1 MKGKKKNTL
10 YFWVFL
16 APALIA
22 FIMVMIIPFLMGVFY
37 SFTDW
42 NGIRVKEFLGF
53 ENYRKMFS
61 DDPRFL
67 YSIIITVV
75 YSILNIILM
84 NVSALLLA
92 LLVTQKLKFR
102 NFYRAG
108 FFLPNL
114 IGGLILGYIWQFIFN
129 RFVPEFFDTDFLM
142 LADRNYAMIA
152 LIIVGTWQYAGYLMI
167 IYITGLQNIPESLF
181 EAAMIDGANAWDKF
195 RKIIVPMI
203 APAFT
208 VCTFISL
215 LYSFKQYDVN
225 YSLTY
230 GGPSTMFMGKA
241 MQGTELISMHII
253 TESEKVVKGISQM
266 AVAQSK
272 AVIFFIVLLII
283 SLIQVYFNKKR
294 EVEM

>member
-1 MKGKKKNTL
+1 MRGRKNDTM
-10 YFWVFL
+10 YFWIFL

-22 FIMVMIIPFLMGVFY
+22 FIMVMIIPFFMGVFY

-61 DDPRFL
+61 EDPRFL

-75 YSILNIILM
+75 YSTLNIVFM
-84 NVSALLLA
+84 NVCALSLA

-114 IGGLILGYIWQFIFN
+114 IGGLILGYIWQFIFS
-129 RFVPEFFDTDFLM
+129 RFFPSFFNTDFLM
-142 LADRNYAMIA
+142 LSDRNYATVA
-152 LIIVGTWQYAGYLMI
+152 LVIVGVWQYAGYLMI
-167 IYITGLQNIPESLF
+167 IYITGLQSIPESLF
-181 EAAMIDGANAWDKF
+181 EAAMIDGASAWDRF
-195 RKIIVPMI
+195 RKITIPMI

-230 GGPSTMFMGKA
+230 GGPSTMFMGRA

-253 TESEKVVKGISQM
+253 KESEKVVKGVSQM

-272 AVIFFIVLLII
+272 SVLFFVALLVI
-283 SLIQVYFNKKR
+283 SLVQVYFNKKR

>member
-1 MKGKKKNTL
+1 MRGRKNDTV
-10 YFWVFL
+10 YFWIFL
-16 APALIA
+16 APALVA
-22 FIMVMIIPFLMGVFY
+22 FIMVMIIPFFMGVFY

-61 DDPRFL
+61 EDPRFL

-75 YSILNIILM
+75 YSTLNIVFM
-84 NVSALLLA
+84 NVCALSLA
-92 LLVTQKLKFR
+92 LLVTQKLKLR

-114 IGGLILGYIWQFIFN
+114 IGGLILGYIWQFIFS
-129 RFVPEFFDTDFLM
+129 RFFPSFFNTDFLM
-142 LADRNYAMIA
+142 LSDRNYATVA
-152 LIIVGTWQYAGYLMI
+152 LVIVGVWQYAGYLMI
-167 IYITGLQNIPESLF
+167 IYITGLQSIPESLF
-181 EAAMIDGANAWDKF
+181 EAAMIDGASAWDRF
-195 RKIIVPMI
+195 RKITIPMI

-230 GGPSTMFMGKA
+230 GGPSTMFMGRA

-253 TESEKVVKGISQM
+253 KESEKVVKGVSQM

-272 AVIFFIVLLII
+272 SVLFFVALLVI
-283 SLIQVYFNKKR
+283 SLVQVYFNKKR